1 MKPTTLT
8 LSVALA
14 TFALLCPGFA
24 HASSA
29 ANVKGSVSITAS
41 SPAQQEALRMV
52 PAQANLLGS
61 LDARKVKSGQSFRA
75 ELSGTIHLKN
85 GPELPRGTRL
95 LGAVSIDRMQADGT
109 SRLALRITRA
119 QLKDGK
125 IIPIKA
131 TIVGYFPA
139 SSFSAFGNGDSN
151 NNVWTNSTLQVDQIG
166 AISGVDLHSK
176 IASHNSGV
184 FVSTKKDNMKLSA
197 GSQFA
202 LAIAPRN
209 S

>member
-1 MKPTTLT
+1 MKPKTLT

-29 ANVKGSVSITAS
+29 ANVKGSSTITAS
-41 SPAQQEALRMV
+41 SSAQQEALRMV
-52 PAQANLLGS
+52 PAQASLIGN
-61 LDARKVKSGQSFRA
+61 LDANKIKPGQSFRA

-95 LGAVSIDRMQADGT
+95 LGTVSIDHMQADGT

-119 QLKDGK
+119 QLKHGK

-131 TIVGYFPA
+131 TIVGYSPESTF
-139 SSFSAFGNGDSN
+139 SSDEYGSSN
-151 NNVWTNSTLQVDQIG
+151 NNWTSSTLQVDQLG
-166 AISGVDLHSK
+166 AIAGVDLHSK
-176 IASHNSGV
+176 IASRNSGV
-184 FVSTKKDNMKLSA
+184 FVSTKKDNMKLSS
-197 GSQFA
+197 GSQLA